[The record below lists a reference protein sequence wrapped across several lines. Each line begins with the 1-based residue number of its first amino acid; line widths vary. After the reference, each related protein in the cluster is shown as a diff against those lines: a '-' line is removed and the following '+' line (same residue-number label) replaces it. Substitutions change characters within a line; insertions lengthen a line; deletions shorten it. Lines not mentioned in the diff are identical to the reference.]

1 MAESLKDGGRM
12 AVVLDTGAVSRGSG
26 NQGSNKERDIR
37 KAFVEADLVEA
48 VVLLPENLFYNTTAP
63 GIILVLNTQK
73 RHKGEILLINA
84 SKLFSKGRPKNYLGE
99 NQVEQISQLFHDW
112 ETAVGLS
119 VIVTKEGA
127 AKNDYILSP
136 SRYVATSGAEEVL
149 PLEEAVVLLQEA
161 EEERTEAD
169 RRLKEAL
176 AVLGFGD

>member
-1 MAESLKDGGRM
+1 M

-63 GIILVLNTQK
+63 GIILVLNTRK

-84 SKLFSKGRPKNYLGE
+84 SKLFSKGRPKNFLEEQHIKQIG
-99 NQVEQISQLFHDW
+99 QVFHEW
-112 ETAVGLS
+112 RAETGLS
-119 VIVTKEGA
+119 AVVSKAEA
-127 AKNDYILSP
+127 AKNDFNLSP
-136 SRYVATSGAEEVL
+136 SRYVATEGAEEVL

-161 EEERTEAD
+161 EEERAEAD
-169 RRLKEAL
+169 RELD
-176 AVLGFGD
+176 AVLAKLGFEGWRNG